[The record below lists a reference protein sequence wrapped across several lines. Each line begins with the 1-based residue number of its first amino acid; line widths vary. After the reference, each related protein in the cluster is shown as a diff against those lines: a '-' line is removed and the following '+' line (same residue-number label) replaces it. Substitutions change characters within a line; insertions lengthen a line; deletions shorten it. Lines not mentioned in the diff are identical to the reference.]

1 MDWLDDRTGLKAVR
15 AGPVRRAAAARH
27 RLVLHAR
34 KRPARA
40 ARRSDSDGR
49 FPHALLRADAR
60 SRVRQ
65 RPVHQQHDVRSARS
79 RAPSLRRELHRC
91 RRGAAHTAGHRVRL
105 LQAATR
111 ADVAVGR
118 SALLGLILAFALTG
132 YLLPWDQRA
141 YWATVV
147 TINISRLAPGAGDMV
162 AGVLQGGA
170 SIGALTLTRW
180 YSAHVIFLPGLVVAI
195 VAAHLVLMR
204 RKGISGPVRAR
215 EGTPIAFY
223 PRQAARDVTVVSI
236 VLLAL
241 VLMAWRGMPAMEGP
255 ADPTDATFIPRPEW
269 YFLGLFQLLKY
280 FPGKLEVFGAIILPT
295 VLGGL
300 LALLPWLDRG
310 PDRDPRRRLVVMLGV
325 AAGVLGIV
333 ALTTLG
339 WRDRPVSAPAGEWSM
354 RAIGGRQFAAAAKC
368 ARCHS
373 ESGMADAL
381 EDVSMS
387 RGPEWLNGHV
397 DRSGDDRAGPPRA
410 ADGRDRAR
418 GAALVAYVR
427 QATRQ
432 QYPGYPEP
440 IERAAWVWAQVL
452 RRLPRHRRRRRI
464 RRAGAVTYRQQA
476 RCAEASQL
484 DRGSGGGQ
492 AGHGHAGFRQ
502 APVARSN
509 STPSH
514 STSPAGSKLIVQME
528 PVDLLVFGPHP
539 DDIEIGLGGTVA
551 KHAALGCR
559 VGLCDLTA
567 GEMGSNGTVRRAP
580 GRGRRRARGAGR
592 ELASEPALDGPR
604 DRSRRGSR
612 PRRGRPD
619 PSSPPAYGGPAV
631 LG

>member
-1 MDWLDDRTGLKAVR
+1 VIVRLMDWLDDRTGLKAVR
-15 AGPVRRAAAARH
+15 AVLFDEPLPPGTGWFFTLGSVLLALLGVQILTGAFLTLYYAPTPDHAYDSVRFISSTTSGRLVRGLHHFGASFIVVAAA
-27 RLVLHAR
+27 LHILRVIAFGSY
-34 KRPARA
+34 KRP
-40 ARRSDSDGR
+40 
-49 FPHALLRADAR
+49 
-60 SRVRQ
+60 
-65 RPVHQQHDVRSARS
+65 
-79 RAPSLRRELHRC
+79 RELTWLS
-91 RRGAAHTAGHRVRL
+91 GV
-105 LQAATR
+105 
-111 ADVAVGR
+111 
-118 SALLGLILAFALTG
+118 ALLGLILAFALTG

-195 VAAHLVLMR
+195 AAAHLVLMR

-236 VLLAL
+236 VLLVL

-280 FPGKLEVFGAIILPT
+280 FPGKLEVLGAIILPT

-397 DRSGDDRAGPPRA
+397 TDPEMIAPGLREPPTAVTERE
-410 ADGRDRAR
+410 
-418 GAALVAYVR
+418 GAALIAYVR

-440 IERAAWVWAQVL
+440 IERAAWVWARYCVGCHVIDGDGGSDGPVL
-452 RRLPRHRRRRRI
+452 SHIGSKHDAPKLRSWIVDPEAVKPDTDMPAFGKRLSP
-464 RRAGAVTYRQQA
+464 Q
-476 RCAEASQL
+476 QL
-484 DRGSGGGQ
+484 DAISQ
-492 AGHGHAGFRQ
+492 Y
-502 APVARSN
+502 
-509 STPSH
+509 
-514 STSPAGSKLIVQME
+514 
-528 PVDLLVFGPHP
+528 
-539 DDIEIGLGGTVA
+539 
-551 KHAALGCR
+551 
-559 VGLCDLTA
+559 
-567 GEMGSNGTVRRAP
+567 
-580 GRGRRRARGAGR
+580 
-592 ELASEPALDGPR
+592 LASR
-604 DRSRRGSR
+604 K
-612 PRRGRPD
+612 
-619 PSSPPAYGGPAV
+619 
-631 LG
+631 